1 MDYSIS
7 STILSAPYEFAA
19 LKMKINLF
27 GANNPS
33 GAYFLSLCK
42 DSPCLTWGRK
52 MHNGR
57 GLENHVFCDL
67 STPFTC
73 DMDRLDGLIISFAP
87 IWLMVQFLDT
97 LYSLKPSFLAG
108 LQGIVACSSSSYL
121 TKRFAFNKADQEL
134 AAILNKS
141 HERMISIADR
151 LDISCIIV
159 APSLVYGVVNGY
171 SDKNVSHLIRTFRQ
185 LPFILVPKS
194 CGERQPIHAS
204 QLAECVFQEA
214 RKMEVTA
221 CHSKDSSIYCV
232 GGDETLE
239 YVDMLR
245 RIQTYLPLQD
255 KGRRCIILR
264 VPDWLFYLMV
274 SFFLT
279 TNQKFAEALCRMKAN
294 LSGFIEV
301 HRITGADA
309 SKFPIE
315 PLAL

>member
-1 MDYSIS
+1 
-7 STILSAPYEFAA
+7 
-19 LKMKINLF
+19 MKINLF

-42 DSPCLTWGRK
+42 DSQCLTWGRK
-52 MHNGR
+52 MHNGK

-67 STPFTC
+67 STPSTC
-73 DMDRLDGLIISFAP
+73 EIDRLDGLIISFAP
-87 IWLMVQFLDT
+87 IWLLVQFLET
-97 LYSLKPSFLAG
+97 LNSLKPSFLAG

-121 TKRFAFNKADQEL
+121 TKRFAFNRADQEL
-134 AAILNKS
+134 AAMLNKS
-141 HERMISIADR
+141 HERILSMANR
-151 LDISCIIV
+151 LDIPCRII

-171 SDKNVSHLIRTFRQ
+171 SDKNVSHLIGTLRQ
-185 LPFILVPKS
+185 LPVVLVPKS

-204 QLAECVFQEA
+204 QLAKCVFHEA
-214 RKMEVTA
+214 KMMEVTA
-221 CHSKDSSIYCV
+221 YNSKDCSLYCL
-232 GGDETLE
+232 GGDETLD

-245 RIQTYLPLQD
+245 RIQTCLPLHD
-255 KGRRCIILR
+255 KGRGCIILM

-279 TNQKFAEALCRMKAN
+279 TNQKFAEALCRMKSN

-301 HRITGADA
+301 HRITGTNA